1 MRCGMIRRPG
11 QVFVLLLLLL
21 GCDRNLEV
29 TRPTDDVL
37 LEPNVEFEP
46 GFVPAVEKC
55 QWFDDKTAAY
65 TVSFDDAKVT
75 HYQVS
80 GPILKQRNICGT
92 FFINTREI
100 VDWSGWQQLADMGHE
115 IGSHSYSHPKMTELT
130 EAQQR
135 AELERAIADI
145 RTHLRGSPPVYSFCY
160 PYGLFND
167 ELRRVVMD
175 YHITARGGGAVNP
188 IDMSDYDLSL
198 AHGTGVYP
206 PFDMAMIAGWV
217 DKAIAKKAWVNVYF
231 HSVSAK
237 GDSNDTTIPV
247 RYFNEHLDYVE
258 QVRDKLWIATQGQ
271 VAHYIRLRREA
282 KISVEVI
289 DQTGFKVALYNLPDR
304 IPEMTR
310 LTVRMKMPLDW
321 RNQKIILR
329 KQDTKGY
336 QLLKSEDDTACFNIG
351 KTDILYIEAKKSLAQ

>member
-1 MRCGMIRRPG
+1 MRCCMIWRPG
-11 QVFVLLLLLL
+11 QVFILLLLVL
-21 GCDRNLEV
+21 GCERNLEI
-29 TRPTDDVL
+29 TRSTDDVL

-55 QWFDDKTAAY
+55 HWFDDKTAAY
-65 TVSFDDAKVT
+65 TVSFDDARAT

-135 AELERAIADI
+135 TELERAISDI

-167 ELRRVVMD
+167 QLRRVVMD
-175 YHITARGGGAVNP
+175 YHITARGGGEVNP
-188 IDMSDYDLSL
+188 NNLSDFELTL
-198 AHGTGVYP
+198 VHGTGVYP

-217 DKAIAKKAWVNVYF
+217 DKAIAKKAWINVYF
-231 HSVSAK
+231 HAVSAK
-237 GDSNDTTIPV
+237 GDSNETTMPV
-247 RYFNEHLDYVE
+247 RYFIEHLDYVE
-258 QVRDKLWIATQGQ
+258 RVREKLWIATQGE
-271 VAHYIRLRREA
+271 VAHYIRLHREA
-282 KISVEVI
+282 KVRVETL
-289 DQTGFKVALYNLPDR
+289 DQIGFKISLYNLPDN
-304 IPEMTR
+304 IPETTQLTFKMT
-310 LTVRMKMPLDW
+310 TPVPW
-321 RNQKIILR
+321 RKHKIIQRNLN
-329 KQDTKGY
+329 KNGY
-336 QLLKSEDDTACFNIG
+336 QLVKCDGDTAYFNIG
-351 KTDILYIEAKKSLAQ
+351 KSDIITIEAKKSLAQ